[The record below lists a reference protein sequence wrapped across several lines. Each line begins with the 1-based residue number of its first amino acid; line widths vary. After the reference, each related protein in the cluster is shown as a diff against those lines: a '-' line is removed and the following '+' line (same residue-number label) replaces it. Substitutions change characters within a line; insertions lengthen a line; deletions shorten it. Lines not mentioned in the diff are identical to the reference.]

1 MPVIHALDSKH
12 HSPCA
17 SGRSAISCCSTLS
30 FRSFRRLLESMHTT
44 QSFIWLFS
52 ISILLAANAQWFI
65 IKKDFPSNLMNYPN
79 PGKRNLPDRRSTSV
93 AADCSMPYSH
103 LHSHRQKALWLLV
116 CADRESPV
124 RAFGSS
130 SWRADSLADELS
142 SPTSRLILHE
152 KRFARARA
160 SYIQEN
166 DKLFH
171 RFMMKLLRQTSKNKQ
186 K

>member
-1 MPVIHALDSKH
+1 
-12 HSPCA
+12 
-17 SGRSAISCCSTLS
+17 
-30 FRSFRRLLESMHTT
+30 MHTT
-44 QSFIWLFS
+44 QSFIWLSS
-52 ISILLAANAQWFI
+52 ISILLLAANAQWFI

-79 PGKRNLPDRRSTSV
+79 PGKRNLPDRSSTAV

-103 LHSHRQKALWLLV
+103 IHSHRQKALWLLV

-130 SWRADSLADELS
+130 SWRTDSLADELS
-142 SPTSRLILHE
+142 SSSSPPRLILHE
-152 KRFARARA
+152 KRFARERA

-171 RFMMKLLRQTSKNKQ
+171 RFLMKLLRQTGKNKQ